1 MRLQQVVRWDA
12 ARREGLLEGR
22 EEGFGQ
28 TTGDWRWSKRGSRR
42 NSTGGRERPLPDG
55 EASSW
60 GCNDRHPI
68 APAAPHQRRGPRTEI
83 EQWRLVRSSSCGP
96 ARTGITSVEGSRAC
110 ACGRVWAPRTSA
122 MANRV
127 RWQNP
132 KLFITISSASRS
144 VWRQANPS
152 VPVSQRAREAL
163 SKCGL
168 CVSAIAAGK
177 DWPMAA
183 HPVPF
188 Y

>member
-1 MRLQQVVRWDA
+1 MVEKRSRQKSSR
-12 ARREGLLEGR
+12 GR
-22 EEGFGQ
+22 G
-28 TTGDWRWSKRGSRR
+28 W
-42 NSTGGRERPLPDG
+42 PLPDG

-83 EQWRLVRSSSCGP
+83 EQWRLVRSSSCGT

-110 ACGRVWAPRTSA
+110 ACGRVWAPRTSSTS
-122 MANRV
+122 NRV
-127 RWQNP
+127 RWHNP

-163 SKCGL
+163 SKSECDRCREGLADGHCGQPTSPVYREMKGGL
-168 CVSAIAAGK
+168 PEVWTDRISAA
-177 DWPMAA
+177 
-183 HPVPF
+183 
-188 Y
+188 